1 MIPGSGHVQLAS
13 ACDPWTMLRCVI
25 VDDSRLFLDAARALL
40 EREGVSVVGIASTT
54 AEALQLVEGLRPDV
68 TLLDIQLGGESGFE
82 LARRLHC
89 EAGLTPARMI
99 LISTN
104 AETDYADLIATS
116 PVIGFLS
123 KSSLSA
129 SAIRD
134 LLDGH
139 GDGDRPAPVNGSP
152 GR

>member
-1 MIPGSGHVQLAS
+1 
-13 ACDPWTMLRCVI
+13 MLRCVI
-25 VDDSRLFLDAARALL
+25 VDDSRRFLDAARAML
-40 EREGVSVVGIASTT
+40 EREGVHVVGVASTT
-54 AEALQLVEGLRPDV
+54 AEAFQLVEELQPDV

-82 LARRLHC
+82 LARRLHR
-89 EAGLTPARMI
+89 EAGQTPARMI

-104 AETDYADLIATS
+104 AEADYADLIETS

-129 SAIRD
+129 GAIRD
-134 LLDGH
+134 LLDVQGN
-139 GDGDRPAPVNGSP
+139 GERFAPVNVPP